1 MGNVSTIAT
10 AIDIAAS
17 PERVWSVL
25 TDLASYAAWN
35 PYLVRIEGD
44 AVPGTTITVHAV
56 ARPGDDPMTQP
67 VEIISV
73 MFPEMAWEGGM
84 ADRSLWKGDHRF
96 RVSADGDG
104 TRFDHFEHF
113 SGSQA
118 PRILDAYA
126 DIIRQNFIIFN
137 AALKSRC
144 EA

>member
-44 AVPGTTITVHAV
+44 AVPGTTIMVHAV
-56 ARPGDDPMTQP
+56 ARPGDDPVVQP
-67 VEIISV
+67 VNIISV
-73 MFPEMAWEGGM
+73 TFPDMAWEGGTP
-84 ADRSLWKGDHRF
+84 DRSLWKGDHRF
-96 RVSADGDG
+96 RVSADGDA

-113 SGSQA
+113 SGSKA
-118 PRILDAYA
+118 PRILAAYA